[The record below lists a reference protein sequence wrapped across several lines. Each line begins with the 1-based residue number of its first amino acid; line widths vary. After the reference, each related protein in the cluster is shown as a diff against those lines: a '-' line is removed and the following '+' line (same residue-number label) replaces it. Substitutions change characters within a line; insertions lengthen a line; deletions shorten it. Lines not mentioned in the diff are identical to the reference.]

1 LPVVKFLFKILGI
14 MTDQTTRILEQL
26 QKNGVH
32 LEKIAA
38 NQEEA
43 LRISKKALIT
53 ERYRIA
59 IMGLKFLFILILT
72 WVSFMYLDDM
82 INGLMTTM
90 GMGNNGALELGG
102 AGDLADQLKSS
113 QDLMKEI
120 MGR

>member
-1 LPVVKFLFKILGI
+1 